1 MGPIRA
7 RWVCLSLTAA
17 ATVLLAVGLCCGGL
31 LDGVLGVVVMT
42 LFAAVIIVQYL
53 AHRCPNCGRF
63 LYKNYAGSHCQHC
76 GHSLTEEAP

>member
-7 RWVCLSLTAA
+7 RWVCLGLTAA
-17 ATVLLAVGLCCGGL
+17 ATALLAVGLAGGGL
-31 LDGVLGVVVMT
+31 IDGPLGVVVLA
-42 LFAAVIIVQYL
+42 LFAAAIIVQCLY
-53 AHRCPNCGRF
+53 HRCPSCGRF